1 MLTPALAAV
10 EEKGMVLFNLASI
23 NIAMLFLIINF
34 ICPFDVVVVV
44 VMVVILRL
52 QLIFIVA
59 NFVILSYGC
68 DENRVPSV

>member
-10 EEKGMVLFNLASI
+10 EEKGMVLFNLESI

-34 ICPFDVVVVV
+34 ICPFDVVVV